1 MSGEKADLDGSGSE
15 TSISVGE
22 IRHSLRHFPTEPG
35 VYIMKDESGSTIYVG
50 KALNLRN
57 RVRSYFSG
65 RKDPK
70 TAVLVSRVAAIEH
83 IVCRNEYEALLLE
96 NSLIKKHQPRYNINL
111 KDGKTYPV
119 IRVTNEEYPRVFRTR
134 RVVNDGSTYYGPYTN
149 VSSIDAYLELI
160 ERLFPLRKCRGPVR
174 RRPSPCLYYHMGR
187 CTAVCA
193 GKTEHGEYRSNVERI
208 KRLLGGEREALINEL
223 TEQMHDAGRRL
234 DFERAAGIRD
244 TIQAIENL
252 AHEQQ
257 VIDNDPDVRD
267 FVGVA
272 RRDQMATFVVFQM
285 RGGKLIGSDVFRS
298 DVFAG
303 EEEDLLQF
311 VLQYYSQVRRPPT
324 RLFLPIPVDSEQ
336 LSTFF
341 REELGAEVSIE
352 TAGDAA
358 ESTEAGGAREAGRAA
373 QASGT
378 PEAGRAAQATSGA
391 REALE
396 ARDAAAARAAS
407 IINMATENARQDLE
421 RRIRDSGNLPALE
434 ELRDTLQLPSTPYR
448 IEGFDIAHIGGKHPV
463 ASLVSFH
470 NGVPDTSRYRSFN
483 LRTLDGGIDD
493 FEAMREVIARR
504 YSRVRNEGSP
514 APDLIVIDGGKGQV
528 SAAREI
534 LESLEMDTIPVVGL
548 AKRNE
553 EIFLP
558 GRSEPVTLPKG
569 APPLKIL
576 QYVRDEAHR
585 FATSRR
591 AGKQSKEL
599 AMTVLEGVPGLGPK
613 RLKRLLEE
621 FGSPAQIARQNAAE
635 LSARTGL
642 PARVAQAVV
651 DTLAAKSPPR

>member
-1 MSGEKADLDGSGSE
+1 MSGEKAEFNGTGSE
-15 TSISVGE
+15 TSISVGA
-22 IRHSLRHFPTEPG
+22 IRHSLRHFPAKPG
-35 VYIMKDESGSTIYVG
+35 VYIMKDESGGTIYVG

-70 TAVLVSRVAAIEH
+70 TAVLVSRVAEIEH

-160 ERLFPLRKCRGPVR
+160 EQLFPLRKCRGPVR
-174 RRPSPCLYYHMGR
+174 KRPSPCLYYHMGR

-193 GKTEHGEYRSNVERI
+193 GKTDREEYLSNVERI
-208 KRLLGGEREALINEL
+208 RRLLGGERESLINEL
-223 TEQMHDAGRRL
+223 TGQMHEAGRRL
-234 DFERAAGIRD
+234 DFERAASIRD
-244 TIQAIENL
+244 TIQAIESL

-285 RGGKLIGSDVFRS
+285 RGGKLVGSDMFRT

-311 VLQYYSQVRRPPT
+311 VLQYYSQVRKPPT
-324 RLFLPIPVDSEQ
+324 RLFLPIRVESGP
-336 LSTFF
+336 LSAFF
-341 REELGAEVSIE
+341 REQLGAEVTIE

-358 ESTEAGGAREAGRAA
+358 AAADGETGPAEPVDEPHTSRAA
-373 QASGT
+373 GA
-378 PEAGRAAQATSGA
+378 PPPADISGA
-391 REALE
+391 AG
-396 ARDAAAARAAS
+396 ARAAS

-434 ELRDTLQLPSTPYR
+434 ELRHALNLPGTPYR
-448 IEGFDIAHIGGKHPV
+448 IEGFDIAHVDGKHPV
-463 ASLVSFH
+463 AALVSFH
-470 NGVPDTSRYRSFN
+470 NGIPDTSRYRSFN
-483 LRTLDGGIDD
+483 LRTLEGAIDD

-504 YSRVRNEGSP
+504 YVRVRNERSP
-514 APDLIVIDGGKGQV
+514 KPDLILIDGGKGQV

-534 LESLEMDTIPVVGL
+534 LESLDMDTVPVVGL

-558 GRSEPVTLPKG
+558 DRSEPVTLPKG

-591 AGKQSKEL
+591 AGKQSKDL

-621 FGSPAQIARQNAAE
+621 FGSPAAISRRSAAE
-635 LSARTGL
+635 LSARAGL
-642 PARVAQAVV
+642 PDRVAQAVV
-651 DTLAAKSPPR
+651 DTLAASSRDE

>member
-1 MSGEKADLDGSGSE
+1 MSGEKADLNGTGNE

-22 IRHSLRHFPTEPG
+22 IRHSLRHFPTKPG

-134 RVVNDGSTYYGPYTN
+134 RVVHDGSTYYGPYTN

-160 ERLFPLRKCRGPVR
+160 EQLFPLRKCRGPVR
-174 RRPSPCLYYHMGR
+174 KRPSPCLYYHMGR

-193 GKTEHGEYRSNVERI
+193 GKTERAEYLSNVERI
-208 KRLLGGEREALINEL
+208 KRLLGGEREELIHEL

-234 DFERAAGIRD
+234 DFERAAGLRD

-272 RRDQMATFVVFQM
+272 RHDQMATFVVFQM
-285 RGGKLIGSDVFRS
+285 RGGKLIGSDMFRT

-311 VLQYYSQVRRPPT
+311 VLQYYSHVRKPPA
-324 RLFLPIPVDSEQ
+324 RLFLPMHVDWEQ

-341 REELGAEVSIE
+341 RQELGAEVSID
-352 TAGDAA
+352 TAAGASA
-358 ESTEAGGAREAGRAA
+358 PGEAVEV
-373 QASGT
+373 T
-378 PEAGRAAQATSGA
+378 
-391 REALE
+391 
-396 ARDAAAARAAS
+396 DAAAARAAS

-434 ELRDTLQLPSTPYR
+434 ELRDTLQLPGTPYR

-504 YSRVRNEGSP
+504 YSRVRNEGS
-514 APDLIVIDGGKGQV
+514 ATPDLILVDGGKGQV
-528 SAAREI
+528 AAAREI
-534 LESLEMDTIPVVGL
+534 LESLEMDAIPVVGL

-591 AGKQSKEL
+591 AGKQAKEL

-621 FGSPAQIARQNAAE
+621 FGSPGEIARHSAAE

-642 PARVAQAVV
+642 PGRVAQSVV
-651 DTLAAKSPPR
+651 DTLSAESPSE